1 MGFFTDTNFVL
12 HGFLRASDGTITTLD
27 APGAGT
33 QAATGTQATDINANG
48 VIAGTLLVSGAT
60 HSFFRDATGAYT
72 VFDPPQAGSKGS
84 SATGI
89 NTSGAIAGTYTDA
102 NSVMHGYIRN
112 PDGSFVT
119 IDDPNAPQTANSL
132 GTDVNHI
139 NAGGAVVGVYFDL
152 NRARHGFVR
161 E

>member
-1 MGFFTDTNFVL
+1 
-12 HGFLRASDGTITTLD
+12 
-27 APGAGT
+27 
-33 QAATGTQATDINANG
+33 
-48 VIAGTLLVSGAT
+48 
-60 HSFFRDATGAYT
+60 
-72 VFDPPQAGSKGS
+72 
-84 SATGI
+84 
-89 NTSGAIAGTYTDA
+89 
-102 NSVMHGYIRN
+102 MHGYIRN